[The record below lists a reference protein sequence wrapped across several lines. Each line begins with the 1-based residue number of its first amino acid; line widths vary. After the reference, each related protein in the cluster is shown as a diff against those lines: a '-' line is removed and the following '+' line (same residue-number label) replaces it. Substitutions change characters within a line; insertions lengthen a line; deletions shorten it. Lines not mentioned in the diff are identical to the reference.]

1 MKRLSIVFFAS
12 LILYTCSPSLNSI
25 YKFDYPLTQQSAFS
39 KTTNISVKLPEGW
52 FTAEDNECKCIDLWL
67 IRNDYKQS
75 LNFTS
80 IHVNDITRK
89 NILQNGIEKLAAL
102 SKISVKAKLGKYFKG
117 FFNDEV
123 FELNGK
129 RFSAYEYENT
139 EGIINRVVLFEYK
152 NNFYELTAISKETG
166 NYEQLWV
173 IQNTVLTS
181 LN

>member
-1 MKRLSIVFFAS
+1 MKKLLIVIFVT
-12 LILYTCSPSLNSI
+12 LILYSCSPSLNSI

-39 KTTNISVKLPEGW
+39 KTTNISVKLPDGW

-67 IRNDYKQS
+67 IRNDYQQS
-75 LNFTS
+75 LNFSS
-80 IHVNDITRK
+80 IHVDEATRK

-102 SKISVKAKLGKYFKG
+102 SKISIKAKLGKYFKG

-139 EGIINRVVLFEYK
+139 EGIINRVVLFEHK

-166 NYEQLWV
+166 NYEQLWG